1 MSAQIGLFAFALAV
15 PLACAV
21 GQQTSP
27 QELED
32 SSAPAKVDSP
42 SSRPHVRLGGVFIG
56 AGYPRYSG
64 YPSYGYYSGFWGRR
78 PDFFDPFL
86 FWPFAPGFTTGFVY
100 QPNMGEVKIQT
111 SNKTAWVYLD
121 GAFAGRADHLR
132 SMWLDPGVYNLEMRD
147 GNRRYGQR
155 IYVLTG
161 KTLKLTPELM
171 DQVGRP

>member
-1 MSAQIGLFAFALAV
+1 MSARIGFFALA
-15 PLACAV
+15 LAVSLAFAV

-27 QELED
+27 TKLED
-32 SSAPAKVDSP
+32 SSPPAKVDSQ
-42 SSRPHVRLGGVFIG
+42 SSRLHVRLGGVFIG
-56 AGYPRYSG
+56 SGYSRYSG
-64 YPSYGYYSGFWGRR
+64 YPSYGYYPGFWGRR

-86 FWPFAPGFTTGFVY
+86 LWPFASGFATGFVY

-132 SMWLDPGVYNLEMRD
+132 SMWLDPGVYNFEVRD
-147 GNRRYGQR
+147 GNRRYAQR

-171 DQVGRP
+171 EQVGRP

>member
-1 MSAQIGLFAFALAV
+1 MSVRIGLFVFALAA
-15 PLACAV
+15 PLACAA
-21 GQQTSP
+21 GQQTSLP
-27 QELED
+27 KLGD
-32 SSAPAKVDSP
+32 SSPPAKVDSQ

-56 AGYPRYSG
+56 AGYSRYSG

-78 PDFFDPFL
+78 PDFFYPFL
-86 FWPFAPGFTTGFVY
+86 LWPFAPGFATGFVY

-111 SNKTAWVYLD
+111 NNKTAWVYLN

-132 SMWLDPGVYNLEMRD
+132 SMWLDPGVYNFEVRG
-147 GNRRYGQR
+147 GNRRYAQR

-171 DQVGRP
+171 EQVGRP

>member
-1 MSAQIGLFAFALAV
+1 MSVRIGPFALALAA
-15 PLACAV
+15 PLALAV

-27 QELED
+27 TKIED
-32 SSAPAKVDSP
+32 STPAKVDSQ
-42 SSRPHVRLGGVFIG
+42 SSRLRVGLGGVFIG
-56 AGYPRYSG
+56 SGYSRYSG

-86 FWPFAPGFTTGFVY
+86 LWPFAPGFATGFVY

-111 SNKTAWVYLD
+111 NNKTAWVYLD
-121 GAFAGRADHLR
+121 GGFAGRADHLR
-132 SMWLDPGVYNLEMRD
+132 SMWLDPGVYKFEVRE
-147 GNRRYGQR
+147 GNRSYVQR

-171 DQVGRP
+171 EQVSLP

>member
-1 MSAQIGLFAFALAV
+1 MLVRIGLFALALAA
-15 PLACAV
+15 PLTLAV

-27 QELED
+27 GKPDD
-32 SSAPAKVDSP
+32 SIPPAKVDSQ

-56 AGYPRYSG
+56 GGYSRYSG
-64 YPSYGYYSGFWGRR
+64 YPSYGYSGFWGRR

-86 FWPFAPGFTTGFVY
+86 LWPFAAGFATGFGY

-121 GAFAGRADHLR
+121 GAFAGRAEHLR

-171 DQVGRP
+171 EQVGRP

>member
-1 MSAQIGLFAFALAV
+1 MSARIGLFAFALAV

-21 GQQTSP
+21 GQTSP
-27 QELED
+27 QKLED

-42 SSRPHVRLGGVFIG
+42 SSRPHVRLGGVFID
-56 AGYPRYSG
+56 AGYSRYAG

-86 FWPFAPGFTTGFVY
+86 LWPFAPGFATGFVY

-111 SNKTAWVYLD
+111 SHKTAWVYLD
-121 GAFAGRADHLR
+121 GALAGRADHLR
-132 SMWLDPGVYNLEMRD
+132 SMWLDPGVYKFEVRD
-147 GNRRYGQR
+147 GDRSYVQR

-161 KTLKLTPELM
+161 KTLKLTPDLM
-171 DQVGRP
+171 EQVSLP